1 MPQDSQNKLK
11 ALSYLMA
18 DPEVSREDKDTKLG
32 EFGSLL
38 EYVTDYIR
46 NEQPVSE
53 ESIAVDPLSI
63 LGESGVPE
71 DVALKAMESIEG
83 LRMWHN

>member
-1 MPQDSQNKLK
+1 MPQESLNKLK
-11 ALSYLMA
+11 SLSYLLA
-18 DPEVSREDKDTKLG
+18 DPELSVQDKDTKLG
-32 EFGSLL
+32 EFSSLL
-38 EYVTDYIR
+38 RYVTDYLR

-53 ESIAVDPLSI
+53 ESIEVDPLSI

-71 DVALKAMESIEG
+71 DVARRAMESVEG